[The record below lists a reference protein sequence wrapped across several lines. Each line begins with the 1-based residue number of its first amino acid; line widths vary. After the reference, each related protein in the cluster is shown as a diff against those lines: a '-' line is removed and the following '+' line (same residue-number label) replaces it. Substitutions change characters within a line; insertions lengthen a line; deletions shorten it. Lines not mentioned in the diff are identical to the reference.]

1 MLKDALRHSLR
12 LFAESDESPAWLDC
26 IAIEDGDDAVRVV
39 FPHAYFGAY
48 FAPYRERFE
57 QALRH
62 ALARAPLRIRYDI
75 RLPGRRLP
83 RRLAAA
89 VPAEALPDGDT
100 AQDFESFLYNDKNA
114 FAVAGARLMLHADT
128 APPLL
133 VLYGESG
140 TGKSHLLHALRQRLH
155 ASETR
160 VAAFSLARQ
169 GHVRFPWEDAPE
181 AFWQGCDVLLLDDL
195 HAILDNEQRCRA
207 LTAGMDVAARTG
219 KRLALTLTGSLRRL
233 EAAPS
238 GLRTRLEAGLLLELL
253 PPDADVRLRYV
264 QRQCREWRLP
274 LSAPTMMR
282 IAGDC
287 AHIRRLQGMLCRVR
301 ALSRLREQTPT
312 EQDVDNLLRGTA
324 PRRQDYRDIMEAVAR
339 QYGLHAD
346 DLASDKRHPRLVLAR
361 QIAMYVCRRN
371 LGLSYPELGR
381 AFGGRDHS
389 TVIHA
394 VKKIEKMLVNDKN
407 VHKLIASVAAKIEK

>member
-12 LFAESDESPAWLDC
+12 LFAESDETPAWLDC
-26 IAIEDGDDAVRVV
+26 IAIEDEDDAVRVV

-62 ALARAPLRIRYDI
+62 ALARAPLRIRYDV
-75 RLPGRRLP
+75 RLTGRRLP
-83 RRLAAA
+83 RGLSSAT
-89 VPAEALPDGDT
+89 AEAMPAGDT

-114 FAVAGARLMLHADT
+114 FAVAAARLMLRADA

-133 VLYGESG
+133 VLCGESG
-140 TGKSHLLHALRQRLH
+140 TGKSHLLHALRQQLN
-155 ASETR
+155 AEVR

-169 GHVRFPWEDAPE
+169 GHVRFPWEDAPG

-195 HAILDNEQRCRA
+195 HNILDNEQRCRA
-207 LTAGMDVAARTG
+207 LTACMDVASRTG
-219 KRLALTLTGSLRRL
+219 KRLALALTGSLRRL

-238 GLRTRLEAGLLLELL
+238 ELRTRLEAGLLIELL

-274 LSAPTMMR
+274 LSAAAMMR

-287 AHIRRLQGMLCRVR
+287 AHIRLLQGILCRLR

-312 EQDVDNLLRGTA
+312 EQDVENLLRGAT
-324 PRRQDYRDIMEAVAR
+324 PRRQDYKDIMEAVAR

-381 AFGGRDHS
+381 AFGGKDHS

-407 VHKLIASVAAKIEK
+407 VHKLVASIAAKVEK